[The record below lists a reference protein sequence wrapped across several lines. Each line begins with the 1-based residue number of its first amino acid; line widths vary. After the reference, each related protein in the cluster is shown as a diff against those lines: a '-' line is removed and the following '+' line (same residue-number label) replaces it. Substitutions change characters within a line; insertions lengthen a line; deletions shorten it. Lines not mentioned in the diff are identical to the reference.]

1 MPAWNRFVVPFLLEQ
16 FVPSSHL
23 GIVRIF
29 DFVPSA
35 DGVIREIWRGRM
47 FRNNTLEVH
56 FAHLIKEC
64 DTRSAHVIG
73 VVQP

>member
-1 MPAWNRFVVPFLLEQ
+1 MPARDRLHVPLLLEQ
-16 FVPSSHL
+16 FVTSYHL
-23 GIVRIF
+23 GVARIF